1 MSHSLCFLWLLLF
14 LSGYGYGQER
24 PPVTLYPAL
33 YALSYLR
40 TQPDSVTRSTLI
52 ASLPVAVGRFYG
64 EVRYNYDADRT
75 LGLYGGRV
83 FTFGGQRWSHNLS
96 AQLGVLWG
104 DFRGISTQL
113 YYQLSTARIEI
124 SSQQQYSVSGQADR
138 QPFYYTWSDMQ
149 WKAGRYLRAGVSVQ
163 MYQQGRE
170 NTTDGGL
177 LVGYQL
183 PRLALGLYLFDLYQP
198 GRDYAYLTV
207 QYAISLARPSRRRP
221 TRPPAP
227 APIPPL
233 FSKP

>member
-1 MSHSLCFLWLLLF
+1 MKPIRLALLLLGCLLF
-14 LSGYGYGQER
+14 LSGYGQER

-40 TQPDSVTRSTLI
+40 AQPDSVTGPTLI
-52 ASLPVAVGRFYG
+52 GSLPVVVGRFYG
-64 EVRYNYDADRT
+64 EVRYNYDADHT
-75 LGLYGGRV
+75 MGLYGGRV

-96 AQLGVLWG
+96 TQLGILCG
-104 DFRGISTQL
+104 DYKGISTQL

-124 SSQQQYSVSGQADR
+124 SSQQQYSVSGQSDR

-177 LVGYQL
+177 MVGYQL
-183 PRLALGLYLFDLYQP
+183 PRLTLGLYLFDLYQP
-198 GRDYAYLTV
+198 GRDYAYLAL
-207 QYAISLARPSRRRP
+207 QYSVSLTHQRRP
-221 TRPPAP
+221 ARLAIP

-233 FSKP
+233 FPNP